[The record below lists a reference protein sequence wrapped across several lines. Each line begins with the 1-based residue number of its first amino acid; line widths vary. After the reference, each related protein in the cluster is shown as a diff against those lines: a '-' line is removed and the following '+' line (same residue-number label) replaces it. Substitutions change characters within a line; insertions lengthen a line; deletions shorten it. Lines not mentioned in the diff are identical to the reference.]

1 MTVVDCVVCRIFV
14 RVSFAVLILLGLIFP
29 QRQASADTKYPNKA
43 VRVVLPF
50 AAGGVADITARIIAE
65 RLGGKLGGRFYV
77 ENQPG
82 AGGIAAARTV
92 ISSPPD
98 GHTLALL
105 SNGTAISVSL
115 FSNLPYD
122 PLKDFVPI
130 SSLGFFDFIFATNS
144 DSEFKTLADFISAAK
159 ATPGALNV
167 GTINVGSTQNLSA
180 ELLKTAADVD
190 FVIIPYR
197 GTPDLL
203 VSTMQG
209 NLALMIDSYSS
220 MKGNLAD
227 KKIRALAS
235 SGPVR
240 SESTPD
246 IPTLQEGGVAN
257 YDVVSWNALFAPAG
271 TPPEI
276 VKTLN
281 QALREILAEMDVKK
295 RLLELGI
302 EAKASTPDEISARLK
317 SDIEKW
323 RKVIEKAGIQKQ

>member
-29 QRQASADTKYPNKA
+29 QREASADTKYPNKA

-220 MKGNLAD
+220 MKGNLAE